1 MTGGDRVRSPVESAA
16 EVRKRIVRVVAA
28 QMGIHEAHATVV
40 VDALRTAGVWSSA
53 RSLRALDRYLA
64 SRPDALAT
72 YDAHCPLALVRLA
85 FALHDTGHGVDLPR
99 CVVCG
104 KTNPRLTGRVD
115 EGRCCD
121 WCRSKSRRQICA
133 RCGELG
139 HPTARRLEGMICRRC
154 YATEPE
160 RAVPCADCGKYSA
173 PYARDEAG
181 QARCENCARPRR
193 VCVSCGRLQHVKQVT
208 PAGPLCQVCHQRE
221 PRPCGRCGRLE
232 PVVLKAREGR
242 PDLCR
247 RCAPEP
253 AHTCRLCATVRPVHV
268 HWPIGPV
275 CRACSRRAIRTPR
288 LCASCHQT
296 AVLVGRTT
304 DGDACGLCTGAPEYD
319 YRCHRCMAAGE
330 FYYSRT
336 CMPCSRSEMATRLLS
351 GDDGT
356 VPPWLDPLLTLITNS
371 PRVDSTM
378 RWLQRSTSTEL
389 LHEIARLPRP
399 VTHADLDTRPA
410 TLALYHLRAVLVHCG
425 VLAPRQ
431 EPLGRLEAW
440 LEHKLKGLPPGHAAV
455 ISPYARWSVLRRA
468 RRRAARRHYSV
479 SAGQGDR
486 RRISEA
492 IRLLRW
498 LHQRGR
504 TLADLTQADLDRHLR
519 GDRNRAA
526 HLTGFITWARHREL
540 VDGCLQRGRTLAD
553 LTQADLDRHLRGDRN
568 RAAHLTGF
576 ITWARHR
583 ELVDGCLVVPLRQPD
598 EPIVLADVQD
608 HDARIRTLLADPD
621 ASLETQVAGL
631 LVMMLALPLT
641 RIQRLTTSDLYTRDG
656 VVRLALADHPVP
668 LPSVL
673 AERIAR
679 LAQIAQNKP
688 YALVPGTNDNRWLL
702 PSPVLP
708 GTHLCTRQI
717 AANLHKAGIPVRA
730 SRHLALLLLAERL
743 PAPVLAELLGLSQST
758 AAKWAIHSQTDWADY
773 LAARTVTRDE

>member
-1 MTGGDRVRSPVESAA
+1 MTGVDRVRSPIESAA
-16 EVRKRIVRVVAA
+16 EVRERIVRAVAA
-28 QMGIHEAHATVV
+28 QIGIHEAHATVV
-40 VDALRTAGVWSSA
+40 VDALRAAGVWSSA
-53 RSLRALDRYLA
+53 RSLRALDRHLT

-85 FALHDTGHGVDLPR
+85 FALYDAGHGVDLPR

-104 KTNPRLTGRVD
+104 KINRRLTGRVD

-133 RCGELG
+133 RCGALG
-139 HPTARRLEGMICRRC
+139 HPTARRLEGPICRRC

-160 RAVPCADCGKYSA
+160 RAVPCTNCGKLGA
-173 PYARDEAG
+173 PYARDDVG
-181 QARCENCARPRR
+181 RPRCETCARPRR
-193 VCVSCGRLQHVKQVT
+193 VCVSCGRLQHVKRVT
-208 PAGPLCQVCHQRE
+208 LAGPLCQVCHQRE

-232 PVVLKAREGR
+232 PVVLKARDGR

-253 AHTCRLCATVRPVHV
+253 AHTCRLCETARPVQV

-275 CRACSRRAIRTPR
+275 CRACSRRAIRAPGP
-288 LCASCHQT
+288 CASCHQT
-296 AVLVGRTT
+296 AVLVGRTA
-304 DGDACGLCTGAPEYD
+304 DGDACGPCAGAPEYD
-319 YRCHRCMAAGE
+319 YRCHRCAASGE

-336 CMPCSRSEMATRLLS
+336 CLPCSRHEMATSLLT

-356 VPPWLDPLLTLITNS
+356 VPPWLDPMLTMITNS
-371 PRVDSTM
+371 PRPDSTM
-378 RWLQRSTSTEL
+378 RWLQRSTSTDL

-399 VTHADLDTRPA
+399 VTHADLDARPA
-410 TLALYHLRAVLVHCG
+410 TLAIYHLRAVLVHCG
-425 VLAPRQ
+425 VLTPRQ

-455 ISPYARWSVLRRA
+455 IGPYARWSVLRRA
-468 RRRAARRHYSV
+468 RRRAVRRHYSF

-526 HLTGFITWARHREL
+526 HLTGFITWASHR
-540 VDGCLQRGRTLAD
+540 D
-553 LTQADLDRHLRGDRN
+553 
-568 RAAHLTGF
+568 
-576 ITWARHR
+576 
-583 ELVDGCLVVPLRQPD
+583 LVDGCLVVPLRQAD
-598 EPIVLADVQD
+598 EPVLLADVED
-608 HDARIRTLLADPD
+608 HDARIRTLLADPA

-641 RIQRLTTSDLYTRDG
+641 RIQRLTTSDLHTRDG
-656 VVRLALADHPVP
+656 VVRLALANHPVP
-668 LPSVL
+668 LPPVL
-673 AERIAR
+673 ADRIAR
-679 LAQIAQNKP
+679 LARIAQNKP
-688 YALVPGTNDNRWLL
+688 YALVTGTNDDRWLL

-773 LAARTVTRDE
+773 LAARTAATRDE